1 MPLTFANTFNKHTLL
16 CTLTL
21 RCCEKLKGSH
31 EEMLGQHCDALL
43 AACCGCDQQSPHS
56 LLCLTVEFLL
66 TRERN
71 EGS

>member
-1 MPLTFANTFNKHTLL
+1 MPLTFANTFNKHALL

-43 AACCGCDQQSPHS
+43 AACCGCDQRALPITTLTS
-56 LLCLTVEFLL
+56 LLNCGVLAYQ
-66 TRERN
+66 RK
-71 EGS
+71 